1 MIGIFDSGVGGL
13 SVLKEIRKTLP
24 EQSLI
29 YYCDNA
35 NCPYGEKSKEFIIQ
49 RAREISRFL
58 IEQGA
63 EIIVIACNT
72 ATAAAISTLRAEM
85 PEIKFI
91 GMEPA
96 IKPAAKVT
104 RTGVVGVLATAGTL
118 KAEKYKNIKDQYG
131 KDVKIVENIGKGFVE
146 IVENGQT
153 ESPEAEEIV
162 KASLLPL
169 LEADADTIVLGCTHY
184 PFLEKAI
191 RTTAQNHLGCK
202 DINIIN
208 PSPAVARQVAKVM
221 KEEGI
226 ELIDS
231 NGNQIILHSSGDPA
245 IANLILSQ
253 L

>member
-1 MIGIFDSGVGGL
+1 
-13 SVLKEIRKTLP
+13 
-24 EQSLI
+24 
-29 YYCDNA
+29 
-35 NCPYGEKSKEFIIQ
+35 
-49 RAREISRFL
+49 
-58 IEQGA
+58 
-63 EIIVIACNT
+63 
-72 ATAAAISTLRAEM
+72 M

-96 IKPAAKVT
+96 IKPAAKIT
-104 RTGVVGVLATAGTL
+104 KTGVVGVLATAGTL

-169 LEADADTIVLGCTHY
+169 LEANADTIVLGCTHY

-191 RTTAQNHLGCK
+191 RTIAQNHLGCK